1 MAKALFALGRWSYLN
16 KWKVII
22 AWVIILAGL
31 GGSAAAF
38 QKGFSDQFAI
48 PGAPSTQASELLD
61 ESFPGQPNPVNQM
74 MVTVAFRAP
83 EGEKLSDPANK
94 EAVDRVVK
102 AIEEDTGQLGS
113 TLQLA
118 NPVDVEPEMTKAIVD
133 ASTSMGMP
141 RDVAELDAKYLSVL
155 SENGRIGTA
164 TFTFD
169 IAAPADLEPQNRQ
182 AVLDAMQLGRDAGLE
197 VEAMGPG
204 FMDPVEITA
213 LSEIIG
219 VVVAFIVL
227 IVTFG
232 SLIAAGMPLITAV
245 IGVGVGALGV
255 VLLTAFAELNTVTPV
270 LAVMI
275 GLAVG
280 IDYALFIMARY
291 RAELGTGISRPD
303 AMGLATGT
311 AGSSVVFAGATVLIA
326 LAALVVARIPF
337 LSWMGVSAAATVAVA
352 VIISLTLLPAIMA
365 LVGRK
370 VFGAAIPGIA
380 GNPLKGARRP
390 LFRGKT
396 MGRRWVELVHRVPG
410 LFLAVVVIGL
420 LALALPA
427 KDLRL
432 ALPSDSTANLDT
444 TQRQAVQIIEEGF
457 GPGRNAQMVAV
468 VNAEDVNPDSPLLAP
483 LVQAMEGMDV
493 DPGKAPAMAS
503 FVEVL
508 DQLENN
514 VDVAHVQ
521 IVGINEPGTAAQLM
535 ITPATGPL
543 DERTSQM
550 LTAVREQ
557 LDDISAAT
565 GVRTGV
571 TGLVPIEMDVTQQL
585 SDVMP
590 MYLGI
595 VVGLAI
601 VLLLLVFRSIV
612 VPLTAGLGFLLS
624 VGAAFGVTVAVWQQG
639 FGGFIDTP
647 GPLVSF
653 MPIFLIGVT
662 FGLAMD
668 YQVFLVSRMR
678 EHYTHSGGRKNPK
691 SRFNAV
697 EESIV
702 EGFSHGAR
710 VVTAAALIMI
720 IVFFAFMG
728 QPLPFVKI
736 FGFAMGVMV
745 LFDAFLIRMTLIPA
759 SMFLLGR
766 ATWWLPRWLDR
777 ILPSVDVE
785 GEGLGDRRRELV
797 AEARE
802 DERDARDD
810 GAFVAVGPR
819 DDMEAGEAS
828 RGDDG
833 DLGAAAE
840 PGPAAGEDPGRG
852 VPPESAGG
860 RDGRDSGPADGRDSG
875 SGAAPRDN
883 ARDHDDRN
891 RTRDGARHR
900 GDRRRGPGSRG
911 SR

>member
-16 KWKVII
+16 KWKVIV
-22 AWVIILAGL
+22 AWTIILAGL
-31 GGSAAAF
+31 GGSAAVF

-48 PGAPSTQASELLD
+48 PDAPSTEASELLD
-61 ESFPGQPNPVNQM
+61 RSFPGQPNPIAQM
-74 MVTVAFRAP
+74 MVTVVFRAP
-83 EGEKLSDPANK
+83 EGQTLADPANK
-94 EAVDRVVK
+94 AAVDRVVG
-102 AIEEDTGQLGS
+102 AIKDDVGQMGS

-118 NPVDVEPEMTKAIVD
+118 NPVDVAPEMTKAIVG
-133 ASTSMGMP
+133 ASTDMGMP
-141 RDVAELDAKYLSVL
+141 RDVAERDARYLSVL
-155 SENGRIGTA
+155 SEDGRTGTA
-164 TFTFD
+164 SFTFD
-169 IAAPADLEPQNRQ
+169 IAAPAELTPENRQ
-182 AVLDAMQLGRDAGLE
+182 AVLDAMQLGRDAGLD

-204 FMDPVEITA
+204 FMDAVEITA

-232 SLIAAGMPLITAV
+232 SLVAAGMPLLTAIV
-245 IGVGVGALGV
+245 GVAVGALGV

-291 RAELGTGISRPD
+291 RAELGAGISRPD

-352 VIISLTLLPAIMA
+352 VLISLTLLPAILA
-365 LVGRK
+365 LVGRRA
-370 VFGAAIPGIA
+370 FGGAIPGIA
-380 GNPLKGARRP
+380 GNPLKGRRRP
-390 LFRGKT
+390 LPRGRT
-396 MGRRWVELVHRVPG
+396 AGRRWVETVHRVPG
-410 LFLAVVVIGL
+410 LFLAAVVIGL
-420 LALALPA
+420 LALAFPA
-427 KDLRL
+427 KDLQL

-444 TQRQAVQIIEEGF
+444 TQRKAVEMIAEGF
-457 GPGRNAQMVAV
+457 GPGRNAQMIAV
-468 VNAEDVNPDSPLLAP
+468 VNAEDVDADSPALQP
-483 LVQAMEGMDV
+483 LVGAMEGMGIDPDEAAPMAAFV
-493 DPGKAPAMAS
+493 D
-503 FVEVL
+503 VL
-508 DQLENN
+508 DALKNN

-521 IVGINEPGTAAQLM
+521 IVGLNEAGTAAQLM

-543 DERTSQM
+543 DPRTSQM
-550 LTAVREQ
+550 LMAVRDQ
-557 LDDISAAT
+557 LDVIAAET
-565 GVRTGV
+565 GVTTGV

-590 MYLGI
+590 LYLGI

-601 VLLLLVFRSIV
+601 ILLLLVFRSIV

-624 VGAAFGVTVAVWQQG
+624 VGAAFGVTVLVWQQG
-639 FGGFIDTP
+639 FGGFIGTP

-678 EHYTHSGGRKNPK
+678 EHYTHSGGRRSAS

-728 QPLPFVKI
+728 QPLPFVKV
-736 FGFAMGVMV
+736 FGFAMGAMV

-785 GEGLGDRRRELV
+785 GEALADRRRELV
-797 AEARE
+797 RQTRE
-802 DERDARDD
+802 ERRQARDD
-810 GAFVAVGPR
+810 GAPV
-819 DDMEAGEAS
+819 
-828 RGDDG
+828 
-833 DLGAAAE
+833 
-840 PGPAAGEDPGRG
+840 AAG
-852 VPPESAGG
+852 
-860 RDGRDSGPADGRDSG
+860 DSDSG
-875 SGAAPRDN
+875 SAAGDN
-883 ARDHDDRN
+883 APDHDN
-891 RTRDGARHR
+891 RAHVRDGARHC
-900 GDRRRGPGSRG
+900 GGRRRGPGSRE
-911 SR
+911 SRR